1 MPDPN
6 EIKRRFNGL
15 PTKPLYQ
22 IAEQHE
28 VWESIEA
35 GAHFIVSKERMP
47 LPLVMTVCS
56 LSVSGQV
63 DAVTKVIADFSSV
76 FGEPAGRHV
85 VEDPRIEF
93 VLWDSSV
100 LKQKPS

>member
-1 MPDPN
+1 
-6 EIKRRFNGL
+6 
-15 PTKPLYQ
+15 
-22 IAEQHE
+22 
-28 VWESIEA
+28 
-35 GAHFIVSKERMP
+35 MP

-56 LSVSGQV
+56 LSVSGQA

-76 FGEPAGRHV
+76 FGEPAERHV